1 MAAPAT
7 HRLHLLQMEIEM
19 ADKKPGRGGHG
30 APKKKGKKPPKAVE
44 GTPVARK
51 SNKREKMEVRH
62 RLFEGKTVVP
72 VSYTGA
78 SAGFGNYTAGMVDG
92 LTIRDQTGRPIP
104 FQNFPLE
111 PKVVKD
117 F

>member
-1 MAAPAT
+1 MKKAMKKAA
-7 HRLHLLQMEIEM
+7 
-19 ADKKPGRGGHG
+19 
-30 APKKKGKKPPKAVE
+30 KKKGKKTPKAVE

-78 SAGFGNYTAGMVDG
+78 SAGYGNYTAGMVDG

-111 PKVVKD
+111 PMAVKD

>member
-1 MAAPAT
+1 M
-7 HRLHLLQMEIEM
+7 QMEIEM

-30 APKKKGKKPPKAVE
+30 APKKKGKKAPKADE
-44 GTPVARK
+44 GTAVARK

-78 SAGFGNYTAGMVDG
+78 SAGYGNYMAGMVDG

-104 FQNFPLE
+104 LQNFPLE
-111 PKVVKD
+111 PKAGKD